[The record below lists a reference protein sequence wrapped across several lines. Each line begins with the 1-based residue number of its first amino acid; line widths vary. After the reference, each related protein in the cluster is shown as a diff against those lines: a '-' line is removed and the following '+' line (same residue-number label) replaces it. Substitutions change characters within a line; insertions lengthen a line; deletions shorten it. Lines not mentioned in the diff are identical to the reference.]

1 MRFFL
6 LFVGEDACSVSSL
19 CKGFVVEQMD
29 WEKYIKNRKRK
40 LSQEETKHSNLEREN
55 KMLWPPLHTNCVF
68 PKLNYRQYWYREKKV
83 FYSKPLW
90 GTEKCPGQNL
100 PKKDGLMCALWR
112 IHPSNLSI
120 PVQHNWSW
128 SVSFHQNVHQFSG
141 GRDCRQ
147 DHKYLLKGCFVC
159 ERFKYWQVSKTCIIW
174 IVHGK
179 LSQLLLRKSSPGR
192 LSRPLIKPTLSN
204 FSKRSFQHNFH
215 EQKKWLKSQKVAH

>member
-1 MRFFL
+1 
-6 LFVGEDACSVSSL
+6 
-19 CKGFVVEQMD
+19 
-29 WEKYIKNRKRK
+29 
-40 LSQEETKHSNLEREN
+40 
-55 KMLWPPLHTNCVF
+55 
-68 PKLNYRQYWYREKKV
+68 
-83 FYSKPLW
+83 
-90 GTEKCPGQNL
+90 
-100 PKKDGLMCALWR
+100 MCALWR

-147 DHKYLLKGCFVC
+147 DHKHLLKGCFVC

-192 LSRPLIKPTLSN
+192 FSRPLIKPTLVIN
-204 FSKRSFQHNFH
+204 PFSKRSFRKFSTIFTSKRKRF
-215 EQKKWLKSQKVAH
+215 KKVVPVSGLSPWATKTTILRVLAERKRPQFGVSFFLYWHREKVPSFVLYASRTVSHHICLV